1 MADYRIEK
9 DTLGDVR
16 VPANALYGA
25 QTQRAIDN
33 FPISGLRFPR
43 RFIEALGLVKCAA
56 ADVNGQLGLLE
67 ASLASAIEQAARE
80 VAAGHH
86 DQEFPIDV
94 FQTGSGTS
102 TNMNANE
109 VIATLAGKR
118 LGRRV
123 HPNDHVNLGQ
133 SSNDVFPTAIHLA
146 ASLEAHEN
154 LLPALEHLE
163 STIDAKRKQIGAVA
177 KTGRTHL
184 MDAMPVTFDQEMGGW
199 AAQLAKGRKRIRAAL
214 GSAREL
220 AVGGTAVGTGINT
233 PPEFGNRVAALLADW
248 TGLPFIE
255 AKNHFEA
262 QSSADTA
269 VELSGQLKTLAV
281 SLMKIANDL
290 RWMNSGPIAGLGEIR
305 LPALT
310 MAMLWGEGFVGLAR
324 KLNRA
329 MDRLVLAMNE
339 PNYATRIEKVTALA
353 DQAKARR
360 LENQSVKGIPVPMLD
375 PARQA
380 RMLENELIAQW
391 WLTGEK
397 LVKAAEEASLRSKM
411 VQVVMALAIHR
422 AEKGSFPEKLEE
434 ILNPIPLDTFSGEPI
449 SYEPTEEGFLLR
461 SVGPDGKSA
470 AGAKNED
477 WADDIVFRVGG
488 GE

>member
-56 ADVNGQLGLLE
+56 AQVNGQLGLLDP
-67 ASLASAIEQAARE
+67 ALASAIEQAARE

-86 DQEFPIDV
+86 DREFPIDV

-133 SSNDVFPTAIHLA
+133 SSNDVFPTVIHLA
-146 ASLEAHEN
+146 ACLEAHEN

-163 STIDAKRKQIGAVA
+163 STIDAKREQIGAVV

-184 MDAMPVTFDQEMGGW
+184 MDAMPITFAQEMGGW

-214 GSAREL
+214 ERAREL

-262 QSSADTA
+262 QSSVDTA
-269 VELSGQLKTLAV
+269 VELSGSAENRGRESDEDRQRSAL
-281 SLMKIANDL
+281 DEL
-290 RWMNSGPIAGLGEIR
+290 RAAG
-305 LPALT
+305 
-310 MAMLWGEGFVGLAR
+310 
-324 KLNRA
+324 
-329 MDRLVLAMNE
+329 
-339 PNYATRIEKVTALA
+339 
-353 DQAKARR
+353 
-360 LENQSVKGIPVPMLD
+360 GIW
-375 PARQA
+375 A
-380 RMLENELIAQW
+380 
-391 WLTGEK
+391 
-397 LVKAAEEASLRSKM
+397 
-411 VQVVMALAIHR
+411 
-422 AEKGSFPEKLEE
+422 
-434 ILNPIPLDTFSGEPI
+434 
-449 SYEPTEEGFLLR
+449 
-461 SVGPDGKSA
+461 KSA
-470 AGAKNED
+470 CPPCSRAPASCR
-477 WADDIVFRVGG
+477 AR
-488 GE
+488 